1 MSVTISKQE
10 HQNDP
15 DKFERLFQL
24 GITYIQQL
32 GGKVWTDY
40 NTHDPGVTI
49 LEQVCFALTD
59 IIYRSDFAVCDLL
72 ADDYGRIDYPNYGL
86 ARPDEVL
93 SAPPQIPSEYQDF
106 IVRTT
111 PQLEQVWFQSSEQ
124 YPHLGLYQISGL
136 LQRFFRRQQH
146 ALQTKDEDSNPEK
159 NDPTIQSILQTY
171 HQIRGLGED
180 IEEVNV
186 IGETCIHL
194 AATIEISN
202 DGVDANQIAAN
213 IYYQCAH
220 WLRQRTNG
228 DLSELEDLILSSANI
243 QQVRGI
249 RFEAETHP
257 DEPIVAISEI
267 PEYAS
272 LIMPEA
278 DSDIRL
284 EVVQNQHLV
293 ALDVADVVIQ
303 IEQQLQQQTIQRQ
316 HLTTAMPLPSGHH
329 RDLSSYDSIQTLFP
343 RNYQLA
349 TKTNTGYDPKSQAQR
364 HQLRSYLLLFD
375 QLMANFCEDLTK
387 LPELF
392 STSLSQ
398 PTSYHVHT
406 LTPQEFNDI
415 NSHYPVDAK
424 SKLQALQSEFD
435 NFPERKGRIYDYLIA
450 LYGEQYPDT
459 LHRAFNPY
467 CREPDIDWLLL
478 EHKQRFIR
486 NIAAISNQRGLG
498 NNLLNPSHT
507 GGYQQR
513 LSILLG
519 MNALKNGDEGTNL
532 NISRYLLNIVSDE
545 DYLSSNMGQKAVFEL
560 KETVLPNL
568 ETLPESQE
576 KISLSTQQKRQIRA
590 SVYALDAQ
598 TLPESLLQFG
608 IDNQRYRI
616 LKRARTGDY
625 RLFFDIGTN
634 EEKHWLYIGRYNHKQ
649 KLIRFCHWLQAWLVE
664 INQQTETL
672 HVVEPITLRHPESD
686 IESLANQVYVVIPG
700 FTARHRSPLF
710 RQQVAQLIRT
720 NTPAHLCVH
729 LMWLNFNA
737 FSEFEDLY
745 NAWRKQKA
753 LTIQLNSNEDK
764 QQCDEMAKNLLT
776 FLQKPDAAQEALI
789 L

>member
-1 MSVTISKQE
+1 MSVTISKQQ

-40 NTHDPGVTI
+40 NAHDPGITI

-72 ADDYGRIDYPNYGL
+72 ADDYGRIDYPYYGL

-146 ALQTKDEDSNPEK
+146 AMQTKDEDSNPEK

-228 DLSELEDLILSSANI
+228 DLSELEDLILSSASI

-272 LIMPEA
+272 LLMPEA

-284 EVVQNQHLV
+284 EIVQNQHRV
-293 ALDVADVVIQ
+293 TLDVADVVIQ

-329 RDLSSYDSIQTLFP
+329 RDLGSYDS
-343 RNYQLA
+343 
-349 TKTNTGYDPKSQAQR
+349 KS
-364 HQLRSYLLLFD
+364 L
-375 QLMANFCEDLTK
+375 
-387 LPELF
+387 
-392 STSLSQ
+392 
-398 PTSYHVHT
+398 
-406 LTPQEFNDI
+406 
-415 NSHYPVDAK
+415 
-424 SKLQALQSEFD
+424 
-435 NFPERKGRIYDYLIA
+435 
-450 LYGEQYPDT
+450 
-459 LHRAFNPY
+459 
-467 CREPDIDWLLL
+467 
-478 EHKQRFIR
+478 
-486 NIAAISNQRGLG
+486 
-498 NNLLNPSHT
+498 
-507 GGYQQR
+507 
-513 LSILLG
+513 
-519 MNALKNGDEGTNL
+519 
-532 NISRYLLNIVSDE
+532 
-545 DYLSSNMGQKAVFEL
+545 
-560 KETVLPNL
+560 
-568 ETLPESQE
+568 
-576 KISLSTQQKRQIRA
+576 
-590 SVYALDAQ
+590 
-598 TLPESLLQFG
+598 
-608 IDNQRYRI
+608 
-616 LKRARTGDY
+616 
-625 RLFFDIGTN
+625 
-634 EEKHWLYIGRYNHKQ
+634 
-649 KLIRFCHWLQAWLVE
+649 
-664 INQQTETL
+664 
-672 HVVEPITLRHPESD
+672 
-686 IESLANQVYVVIPG
+686 
-700 FTARHRSPLF
+700 
-710 RQQVAQLIRT
+710 
-720 NTPAHLCVH
+720 
-729 LMWLNFNA
+729 
-737 FSEFEDLY
+737 
-745 NAWRKQKA
+745 
-753 LTIQLNSNEDK
+753 
-764 QQCDEMAKNLLT
+764 
-776 FLQKPDAAQEALI
+776 
-789 L
+789 